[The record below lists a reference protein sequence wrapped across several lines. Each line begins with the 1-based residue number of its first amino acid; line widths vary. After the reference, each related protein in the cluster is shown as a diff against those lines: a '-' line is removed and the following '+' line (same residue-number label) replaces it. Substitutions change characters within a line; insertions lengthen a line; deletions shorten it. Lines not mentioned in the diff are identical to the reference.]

1 MKKSLITLFVISIL
15 LVSCGKTTKKKRS
28 LDDTLFKY
36 AAVIRWAN
44 FDAAVRFISPKAPK
58 TKPSAFEMNH
68 LKQFKVS
75 KYSEAPIA
83 PGNENNTI
91 TQDVEIQLYNVH
103 TNKTKTIYDHQIWEY
118 DDEDNSW
125 YLISGLPKL

>member
-1 MKKSLITLFVISIL
+1 MKKSIISLFIL
-15 LVSCGKTTKKKRS
+15 AVLLSSCGKTTKKKRN

-44 FDAAVRFISPKAPK
+44 YDAASHFLNPNKVESQ
-58 TKPSAFEMNH
+58 PSNFDLEH

-75 KYSEAPIA
+75 KYEEMPIT
-83 PGNENNTI
+83 PGDKNNI
-91 TQDVEIQLYNVH
+91 VIQDVEIQLYNIH
-103 TNKTKTIYDHQIWEY
+103 TNKTRSVRDHQIWEY
-118 DDEDNSW
+118 DDKANQW